1 MMKLRCTTCR
11 LIFLLGWPSFFQVML
26 DAVDS
31 PPPHCLPPSLS
42 PRRHLRG
49 HWSVEAL
56 GPMRRP
62 MTKNCGH
69 LAFSVWSE
77 VILSWHPGPAICLW
91 PQIPCVLW
99 LSVLTPVSQST
110 NPCIRNSQYRNET
123 ANDNIQDGHHDLL
136 RVNTVPKWVL
146 SPFPELPDYL
156 RLNMPTSDR

>member
-1 MMKLRCTTCR
+1 
-11 LIFLLGWPSFFQVML
+11 
-26 DAVDS
+26 
-31 PPPHCLPPSLS
+31 
-42 PRRHLRG
+42 
-49 HWSVEAL
+49 
-56 GPMRRP
+56 

-77 VILSWHPGPAICLW
+77 VILCWHPDPAICLW
-91 PQIPCVLW
+91 PQIPRVLW